1 MIATA
6 PTGLDTATVDAVV
19 VIPLAATSVSLSNNG
34 ILLIPRFSAVESE
47 LALFA
52 ESPCFRIYP
61 PFTLREGVCAVNVS
75 KSILSF
81 TI

>member
-1 MIATA
+1 MEVVAVIA
-6 PTGLDTATVDAVV
+6 V
-19 VIPLAATSVSLSNNG
+19 AATSVSLSNNG

-47 LALFA
+47 L
-52 ESPCFRIYP
+52 ESFVERPCLRIYP
-61 PFTLREGVCAVNVS
+61 LLTLMVGVSAVNVS